1 MNPIKRTS
9 TDRRRFLAATGAA
22 ATATVIDPSIAL
34 GDAANSKLNLGV
46 IGVGGRGAWLADL
59 FVAHG
64 GFRIAAVAD
73 YFRDRV
79 DEVGDKHKLPAD
91 NRHTGLDCYKKL
103 IAAGG
108 VDAVAIVS
116 PPYFH
121 PEQAKAAVEADLH
134 VWLAKPVA
142 VDAAGCHSVEAAGTE
157 ATRRQRCF
165 LVDFQT
171 RANGFYIEAVKRVHA
186 GAIGAI
192 AFGESTYHSGRLAAK
207 TAERS
212 PEARLRNWVFDQKLS
227 GDIITEQ
234 NIHALDV
241 MSWVM
246 DKPPV
251 SAMGTGGRKV
261 RVDVGDCWDNFSLV
275 YDYGDG
281 VGVTFSSRQFNGH
294 GTSPSGI
301 LNRMFGAEGVLES
314 SYGGNVMVRG
324 KNFYRGGKTSDIY
337 KDGVATNIATFHS
350 SITGGKFDNPTVAPS
365 VRSNLVAILGRSA
378 AYGGRPVSWEELA
391 EDNKRIEPDLSDLVS

>member
-1 MNPIKRTS
+1 MNERYS

-22 ATATVIDPSIAL
+22 ATASLVSSATAL
-34 GDAANSKLNLGV
+34 GDAANSKINLGV
-46 IGVGGRGAWLADL
+46 IGVGGRGEWLADL

-64 GFRIAAVAD
+64 GFRIASVAD
-73 YFRDRV
+73 YFQDRIDV
-79 DEVGDKHKLPAD
+79 VGDKHKVPTA
-91 NRHTGLDCYKKL
+91 NRHSGLDCYKKL

-121 PEQAKAAVEADLH
+121 PEQAKAAVEAGLH

-142 VDAAGCHSVEAAGTE
+142 VDTAGSRVIEAAGAE
-157 ATRRQRCF
+157 ATRREQCF

-171 RANGFYIEAVKRVHA
+171 RATKFFIEAIKRVHR
-186 GAIGAI
+186 GAIGEI
-192 AFGESTYHSGRLAAK
+192 AFGESTYHAGRLAIKAK
-207 TAERS
+207 GDS

-234 NIHALDV
+234 NIHTLDV

-246 DKPPV
+246 DRPPV
-251 SAMGTGGRKV
+251 SAMGTGGRVV

-301 LNRMFGAEGVLES
+301 LNRMFGSEGVLET
-314 SYGGNVMVRG
+314 SYGGNVMVRS
-324 KNFYRGGKTSDIY
+324 KEHFYRGGKTPRIY
-337 KDGVATNIATFHS
+337 QDGVETNIATFHK
-350 SITGGKFDNPTVAPS
+350 SIEEGRFENSTVAPS
-365 VRSNLVAILGRSA
+365 VRSNLVTILGRTA
-378 AYGGRPVSWEELA
+378 AYEGRPVSWEEVA
-391 EDNKRIEPDLSDLVS
+391 KDTKRIQPDLTGLKA